1 MTTREHEG
9 RWIHRTVGV
18 VGMLALALHFTLTI
32 IYLHPISVVG
42 LGTRDWVTSY
52 MEPYFQQRWTLF
64 APDPPLDDRRLD
76 YQCELDGEV
85 GPWTSRSEGLLRTHA
100 RFRFGPAGRMRRHEQ
115 AAMSAVVG
123 VHDSVIDEIIAAK
136 GEASERQRELIDLR
150 MAQQTALRIQGGM
163 ITYELVADYCREE
176 RGEPDAVRF
185 RLVTRPIAPYSS
197 RNDPSWSAEPEVFV
211 SPWLA
216 PADFAS
222 LDEQAQRYMRD
233 YLARRG
239 QDGEAAP

>member
-1 MTTREHEG
+1 MST
-9 RWIHRTVGV
+9 WIHRSVGIA
-18 VGMLALALHFTLTI
+18 GLLALALHFTLTLL
-32 IYLHPISVVG
+32 YLHPISVVG
-42 LGTRDWVTSY
+42 LGSRDAVTQY

-76 YQCELDGEV
+76 YQCEFDGEITA
-85 GPWTSRSEGLLRTHA
+85 WTSRTAGLLRTHA
-100 RFRFGPAGRMRRHEQ
+100 RFRVGPAARMRRYEQ

-123 VHDSVIDEIIAAK
+123 VHDSVIDEIIQAK
-136 GEASERQRELIDLR
+136 DEAPEHQRELIDLR
-150 MAQQTALRIQGGM
+150 IAQHTALRIQGGM

-176 RGEPDAVRF
+176 QGEPDAVRF
-185 RLVTRPIAPYSS
+185 RLVTEPIAPFSS
-197 RNDPSWSAEPEVFV
+197 RNDPSWSAESDVFV

-233 YLARRG
+233 YLSSKA
-239 QDGEAAP
+239 DAGEAP